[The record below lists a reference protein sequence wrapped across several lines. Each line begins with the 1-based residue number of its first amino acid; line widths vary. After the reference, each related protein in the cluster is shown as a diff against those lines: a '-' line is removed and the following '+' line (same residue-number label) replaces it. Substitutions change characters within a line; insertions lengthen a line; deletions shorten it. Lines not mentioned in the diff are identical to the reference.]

1 MRPLLSSIVVGA
13 LAASLFGA
21 PAASAQ
27 AASGSEGAL
36 FLLLPTGAQAVG
48 MGQAMVAGKPGSE
61 GIWWNP
67 ASIAGQDKREL
78 AIHYSKTVAGDG
90 NALTFVLPSHDR
102 GTLGV
107 SLNIL
112 DLGEQELR
120 DDQNQPIGA
129 VFPRDVVLAATYA
142 RMLGK
147 RVSAGFNYKLIQLR
161 IDCQGQCGSVGSDVQ
176 SSSAADLGLQYQ
188 VEAGAPLSFGAA
200 IRNLGGRLNTRE
212 TNQRDPLPTQV
223 ELGAMYRL
231 KFIDHYVKDT
241 ELRVSGSFIDLRSFG
256 GKAVR
261 FGTDVVYQGKVHLRA
276 GYVGHDRRGDSS
288 ASLGFGLQSGS
299 FVFDIARTFGGL
311 PADNGQPP
319 TYVSLRY
326 LF

>member
-1 MRPLLSSIVVGA
+1 MRRLLFSAGLSALLAGHAGA
-13 LAASLFGA
+13 QG
-21 PAASAQ
+21 PT
-27 AASGSEGAL
+27 GSEGSL

-67 ASIAGQDKREL
+67 ASIADQGKREL
-78 AIHYSKTVAGDG
+78 AIHHSKTIAGVGD
-90 NALTFVLPSHDR
+90 ALTFVLPTRSY
-102 GTLGV
+102 GTAAL

-112 DLGEQELR
+112 NLGEQQVTDVNNDVVGL
-120 DDQNQPIGA
+120 ILT
-129 VFPRDVVLAATYA
+129 RDVVLAGTYA
-142 RMLGK
+142 AKLTK
-147 RVSAGFNYKLIQLR
+147 RLSAGLNYKVVQIR
-161 IDCQGQCGSVGSDVQ
+161 VDCSGECSTVGAEVK
-176 SSSAADLGLQYQ
+176 SSRAVDLGAQYE
-188 VEAGAPLSFGAA
+188 VEAGAPLTFGVA
-200 IRNLGGRLNTRE
+200 IRNLGGRLNSRE

-241 ELRVSGSFIDLRSFG
+241 ELRAAGSYINSRGFG
-256 GKAVR
+256 GKSVR
-261 FGTDVVYQGKVHLRA
+261 VGTDVTYQGKLHLRA
-276 GYVGHDRRGDSS
+276 GFVGHDRRGNAS
-288 ASLGFGLQSGS
+288 ASLGFGLQSGG

-311 PADNGQPP
+311 PAEDGQSP